1 MSTRDL
7 FCFEH
12 MSYTSSPQ
20 YPSGS
25 PVGMVDRCFE
35 TGSENNVVDEGPPP
49 APLALSTYST
59 PPLPPKYRTIKP
71 RFSDGGLMPKP
82 PDDTLE
88 VKPRRH
94 RRSGT
99 RRNRQRQQQEK
110 IGEPN
115 PVQPEA
121 EASMVSFTRPRSE
134 RFELPNH
141 LKLP

>member
-7 FCFEH
+7 FSFEH

-25 PVGMVDRCFE
+25 PVGMVDSFE
-35 TGSENNVVDEGPPP
+35 TGSENNVVDGGPPP
-49 APLALSTYST
+49 APVALSTYST

-82 PDDTLE
+82 PDDTLG

-94 RRSGT
+94 RSSGT
-99 RRNRQRQQQEK
+99 RRNRQRQPQEK

-121 EASMVSFTRPRSE
+121 DSSMVSFTRPRSE
-134 RFELPNH
+134 
-141 LKLP
+141 